1 MLIMD
6 ITRVLI
12 KPLLTEKTYAMN
24 SNKVKQ
30 YAFLVNPKAN
40 KHEIANAFAALYEF
54 RPLKVNTQL
63 RKPSKTR
70 TMSYFPG
77 FVKLQKIAYIT
88 LPPGKDISVSS
99 QEAESKQNKEK
110 IAATEKAKEK
120 GKLKEV
126 KNPESK
132 PTEEKKSE
140 KLETKKVEKPNK

>member
-1 MLIMD
+1 
-6 ITRVLI
+6 
-12 KPLLTEKTYAMN
+12 
-24 SNKVKQ
+24 
-30 YAFLVNPKAN
+30 
-40 KHEIANAFAALYEF
+40 
-54 RPLKVNTQL
+54 
-63 RKPSKTR
+63 
-70 TMSYFPG
+70 MSYFPG

-88 LPPGKDISVSS
+88 LPLGKDISVSS

-126 KNPESK
+126 KSPESK

>member
-1 MLIMD
+1 MD

-40 KHEIANAFAALYEF
+40 KHEIVNAFAALYEF
-54 RPLKVNTQL
+54 KPLKVNTQL

-132 PTEEKKSE
+132 PIEEKKKWKIRNKESR
-140 KLETKKVEKPNK
+140 KTK

>member
-1 MLIMD
+1 MD

-54 RPLKVNTQL
+54 KPLKVNTQL

-126 KNPESK
+126 KNPVSK
-132 PTEEKKSE
+132 PTEAKKSE